1 MSVCPS
7 DLRNIQDSYN
17 IRNGTYATKSSSED
31 LTLIRKKSFGR
42 SRSTLKYNIK
52 MDLTGTAD
60 CLDSSRS
67 KRAPET
73 RRDLANVVTTH
84 ILLLYFSCER
94 LYVINPP
101 LPQCLG
107 LRLNA
112 QYV

>member
-1 MSVCPS
+1 MRSCVSVCPS

-17 IRNGTYATKSSSED
+17 IRNRTCATKSSSED

-60 CLDSSRS
+60 CLDSSGS
-67 KRAPET
+67 LRAPET
-73 RRDLANVVTTH
+73 RLVTTH

-101 LPQCLG
+101 LPLCLG